1 MLFVEA
7 KWFYNYE
14 LRLLNDGTFKN
25 IDPLNIENIIH
36 LDKDK
41 NEVVSALQYLTSSY
55 KQSIN
60 K

>member
-14 LRLLNDGTFKN
+14 LRLLKDGLFKDTN
-25 IDPLNIENIIH
+25 PLNIENVIH

-41 NEVVSALQYLTSSY
+41 NKVN
-55 KQSIN
+55 SIL
-60 K
+60 